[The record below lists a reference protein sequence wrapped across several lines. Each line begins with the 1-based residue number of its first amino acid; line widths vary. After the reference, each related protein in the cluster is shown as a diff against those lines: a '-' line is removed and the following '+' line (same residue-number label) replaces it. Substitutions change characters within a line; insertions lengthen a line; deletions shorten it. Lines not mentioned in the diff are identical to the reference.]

1 MTTNDTTVEQA
12 GFHHGIVPEVLHED
26 PASKPVKFYQVGSFA
41 VGNRLLPLEVRSVQ
55 SDPNRTNALTSGH
68 RACQGCGEALGA
80 RYALDAAMAAVDGQ
94 LVAVN
99 ATGCL
104 EVFSTPYPET
114 SWRVAWL
121 HSLFGNAPA
130 VASGV
135 AAAYKAMGRSDVR
148 VVAQGG
154 DGGTV
159 DIGFG
164 CLSGMFERNDDVLY
178 ICYDNEA
185 YMNTGVQRS
194 SATPAAARTATTM
207 AIGAEPGNAF
217 GQGKNLP
224 LIAMAH
230 GIPYVA
236 TASVAYLRDLE
247 AKVSRAMTV
256 KGARYIHILV
266 PCPLGWGA
274 APHDT
279 IKLAR
284 LAVETGLFPLFE
296 AEHGEVTSS
305 NKIRRRVPVEDYLKP
320 QKRFAHLF
328 GKTPA
333 VSTLAHIQEA
343 ADRNIRKFN
352 LLAEA

>member
-1 MTTNDTTVEQA
+1 MTQ
-12 GFHHGIVPEVLHED
+12 H
-26 PASKPVKFYQVGSFA
+26 VKFYQTGTFT
-41 VGNRLLPLEVRSVQ
+41 VGNRLLDEAQRTVQATPERSN
-55 SDPNRTNALTSGH
+55 SLTSGH

-80 RYALDAAMAAVDGQ
+80 RYAVDAAMRAADSR
-94 LVAVN
+94 LIAVN

-114 SWRVAWL
+114 SWQLPWI

-130 VASGV
+130 VATGV
-135 AAAYKAMGRSDVR
+135 AAALKAKGRSDIAVI
-148 VVAQGG
+148 AQGG

-194 SATPAAARTATTM
+194 GSTPPGARTSTTPAM
-207 AIGAEPGNAF
+207 GPHPGNAF
-217 GQGKNLP
+217 GQGKNAP

-236 TASVAYLRDLE
+236 TASVADLHDLE
-247 AKVSRAMTV
+247 AKVTQAMTIA
-256 KGARYIHILV
+256 GARYLHVQV
-266 PCPLGWGA
+266 PCPLGWGSE
-274 APHDT
+274 PCDT
-279 IKLAR
+279 IKIAR

-296 AEHGEVTSS
+296 AEHGEVTEVT
-305 NKIRRRVPVEDYLKP
+305 KIRRRRPVEDYLRP
-320 QKRFAHLF
+320 QRRYAHLF
-328 GKTPA
+328 REPRD
-333 VSTLAHIQEA
+333 EA
-343 ADRNIRKFN
+343 ALAEIQAIAERNIERLG
-352 LLAEA
+352 LLNEAES

>member
-1 MTTNDTTVEQA
+1 
-12 GFHHGIVPEVLHED
+12 L
-26 PASKPVKFYQVGSFA
+26 KFYQVGSFA
-41 VGNRLLPLEVRSVQ
+41 VGNRLVDEENLSEQ
-55 SDPNRTNALTSGH
+55 SRTSRANSLTSGH

-80 RYALDAAMAAVDGQ
+80 RYAIDAAMAATNGN

-114 SWRVAWL
+114 SWRLPWL
-121 HSLFGNAPA
+121 HSLFGNAAA
-130 VASGV
+130 VATGV
-135 AAAYKAMGRSDVR
+135 AAALRAQGKSEIR

-164 CLSGMFERNDDVLY
+164 PLSGMFERNDDVLY

-194 SATPAAARTATTM
+194 GATPPAARTNTTH
-207 AIGAEPGNAF
+207 AIGAHPGASF
-217 GQGKNLP
+217 TQGKNLP

-236 TASVAYLRDLE
+236 TATVADLHDLE
-247 AKVSRAMTV
+247 AKVKKAMEIR
-256 KGARYIHILV
+256 GARYLHVLV
-266 PCPLGWGA
+266 PCPLGWGSRSEE
-274 APHDT
+274 T

-284 LAVETGLFPLFE
+284 LATESGLFPVFE
-296 AEHGEVTSS
+296 AEDGEITATK
-305 NKIRRRVPVEDYLKP
+305 KIRRRVRVEEYLKP

-328 GKTPA
+328 GAKGHPELLQA
-333 VSTLAHIQEA
+333 IQEI
-343 ADRNIRKFN
+343 ADRNISKFN
-352 LLAEA
+352 LWDASQVELEND

>member
-1 MTTNDTTVEQA
+1 MELQP
-12 GFHHGIVPEVLHED
+12 I
-26 PASKPVKFYQVGSFA
+26 KFYQTGTFT
-41 VGNRLLPLEVRSVQ
+41 VGNRLLEAEQRSVQ
-55 SDPNRTNALTSGH
+55 ANMERTNSLNSGH

-80 RYALDAAMAAVDGQ
+80 RYAIDAAMRAANNQVI
-94 LVAVN
+94 ACN

-114 SWRVAWL
+114 SWQIPWI
-121 HSLFGNAPA
+121 HSLFGNAAA
-130 VASGV
+130 VATGV
-135 AAAYKAMGRSDVR
+135 MAAMKVKGRRDVR
-148 VVAQGG
+148 IIAQGG
-154 DGGTV
+154 DGGTT

-178 ICYDNEA
+178 LCYDNEA

-194 SATPAAARTATTM
+194 SATPPAARTATTM
-207 AIGAEPGNAF
+207 ALGAEPGNAF
-217 GQGKNLP
+217 GQGKNVP

-256 KGARYIHILV
+256 RGARYIHILV

-284 LAVETGLFPLFE
+284 LAVETGIFPLFE

-305 NKIRRRVPVEDYLKP
+305 TKIRHRVPVEEYLRP

-333 VSTLAHIQEA
+333 VDTLARIQEM
-343 ADRNIRKFN
+343 ADRNIRKFR
-352 LLAEA
+352 LMDERRHG